1 LTRIVVKIAIA
12 AFSTTCDNTGMAP
25 FDDIEIRRPAIAQA
39 YLALL
44 DRPARQAA
52 GPVRPETGRQDVLSR
67 P

>member
-1 LTRIVVKIAIA
+1 
-12 AFSTTCDNTGMAP
+12 MAP

>member
-1 LTRIVVKIAIA
+1 
-12 AFSTTCDNTGMAP
+12 MAS

-52 GPVRPETGRQDVLSR
+52 RPVRPETGRQDVLSR